1 MNDTLTPDAIED
13 TIVVANH
20 VLWAGLD
27 AMFTSHGRG
36 LIGESMTL
44 IEAGYRA
51 GRMWAPPDAAD
62 ARWVLALADDI
73 GPTSDP
79 ILSAAIERLRE
90 HLD

>member
-51 GRMWAPPDAAD
+51 GRMWAPPDADD
-62 ARWVLALADDI
+62 ARWVLAQSMPVIRSSGDH
-73 GPTSDP
+73 TY
-79 ILSAAIERLRE
+79 AAIERLRE